1 MFTDKNERKLAI
13 ARQLIAD
20 MPAYALDEAIDRIAY
35 IRVGLLTAEYE
46 KQSKRTLL

>member
-35 IRVGLLTAEYE
+35 IKEFAKPVKKLPPQFKSVL
-46 KQSKRTLL
+46 